1 MKMGDTKL
9 VDTMM
14 LDGLIDAFHGYHMGV
29 TGTRGFDAAQCYISW
44 FSWFQITS
52 YGIFVLRV

>member
-14 LDGLIDAFHGYHMGV
+14 LDGLIDAFHGYHMGI
-29 TGTRGFDAAQCYISW
+29 TGTWGLMLHNVTLSHDSVDFKSHLMVYLS
-44 FSWFQITS
+44 
-52 YGIFVLRV
+52 